1 MLRSGKVWGE
11 SCAILQT
18 PLVEFHRITVNA
30 GYRCSIHKHEYKW
43 NGFYV
48 ERGILNIHVKK
59 ADYDLTDRTTLN
71 PGDFC
76 MVKPGEYHWFE
87 CIENCVAFELYWPE
101 ILSEDIK
108 RLDVGRAL

>member
-11 SCAILQT
+11 SCPIIQT

-30 GYRCSIHKHEYKW
+30 GYRCSTHKHEYKW

-48 ERGILNIHVKK
+48 ESGILNIHVKK
-59 ADYDLTDRTTLN
+59 DDYDLTDITTLN

-76 MVKPGEYHWFE
+76 KVKPGEYHWFE
-87 CIENCVAFELYWPE
+87 CIEKCIAFELYWPE